1 MDNMDKLIK
10 RAKKQDADAFTK
22 LMQSQMQ
29 AMYKT
34 ARAMLHHD
42 EDAADAI
49 SETILICWE
58 KLEQLRKPEFFKT
71 WMTRILINECNDILR
86 QRKRS
91 CPAEEVG
98 EAVGAAAVS
107 GSADAYDTVS
117 DYETVEWLET
127 LKGLDEKYRLVI
139 ILYYVNQF
147 NTEEIASLLH
157 MPASTVRTRL
167 ARGREQVAAL
177 YGVKNAGKEH
187 YHDERKRNNG

>member
-10 RAKKQDADAFTK
+10 RAKKRDADAFTE
-22 LMQSQMQ
+22 LMQSHMQ

-34 ARAMLHHD
+34 ARAMLRND

-49 SETILICWE
+49 SETILVCWE

-91 CPAEEVG
+91 HPLETVEETAE
-98 EAVGAAAVS
+98 AAVS

-139 ILYYVNQF
+139 VLYYVNQF
-147 NTEEIASLLH
+147 STTEIASLLH
-157 MPASTVRTRL
+157 MPVSTVRTRL
-167 ARGREQVAAL
+167 SRGREQMAAL
-177 YGVKNAGKEH
+177 YGVKNAGK
-187 YHDERKRNNG
+187 R